1 MMTVF
6 RYAFARFRGQ
16 ILGWG
21 IGLALYNLYLVSFWD
36 TLAANREQFQQLLEA
51 YPKEMM
57 AFFGDFSTMFTP
69 AGYLNVYFFSYMSL
83 IIGIYAL
90 LAGSGLLAG
99 DEENGQLDLVLSY
112 PVSRTML
119 FVGRLLAFVAA
130 TAGVL
135 AFSWLGFEIGM
146 IWSTLDV
153 GWAGMLLPMLSLFSF
168 LLLFGTLALLFSM
181 VVPSRRLAAMLTAI
195 VLVAG
200 YLISS
205 LARIDEGL
213 KDVASLS
220 PFNYYQGGEAINGL
234 NMTWFLG
241 FLGISAI
248 FSVLAWWRF
257 QRREIRVGGEGSWRL
272 SLPWRQGRRVPSV
285 GQTEVR
291 AKA

>member
-1 MMTVF
+1 MITVF
-6 RYAFARFRGQ
+6 RYTFARFRGQ

-21 IGLALYNLYLVSFWD
+21 IGLALYNMYLVSFWD
-36 TLAANREQFQQLLEA
+36 TLAANREQFQSLIEA

-57 AFFGDFSTMFTP
+57 AFFGDMATMFTP
-69 AGYLNVYFFSYMSL
+69 AGYLNIYFFYYMSL

-99 DEENGQLDLVLSY
+99 DEENGQLDLILAY
-112 PVSRTML
+112 PLSRTAL

-130 TAGVL
+130 TIGILVL
-135 AFSWLGFEIGM
+135 SWLGFVIAM
-146 IWSTLDV
+146 TWSTLDV
-153 GWAGMLLPMLSLFSF
+153 GWAELLLPMLSL
-168 LLLFGTLALLFSM
+168 LAILLFFGNLALLLSM

-195 VLVAG
+195 LLVAG

-205 LARIDEGL
+205 LARIDEDL
-213 KDVASLS
+213 KNVAKLS

-234 NMTWFLG
+234 NVTWFVGLLAAAAV
-241 FLGISAI
+241 FA
-248 FSVLAWWRF
+248 VLAWWFF

-272 SLPWRQGRRVPSV
+272 SLPWRRGRRMPSL
-285 GQTEVR
+285 GQTEAQ